1 MKDNE
6 ITEEAH
12 HNWYIQHKITCPAK
26 YSEYASVHLESLL
39 APLVVRPAYDRGI
52 IFTGAVYDGDNKT
65 DAALKDADIHNTL
78 GFDIEIGRLECLSHV
93 LKGMKSNL
101 CKKQEVVL
109 KDARTSKK
117 VHTKELMKK
126 GKSKKE
132 ATKILTPEYAGT
144 LRKVSKSRESWK
156 SSDTSV
162 EIKHLSEAM
171 CGQVA
176 SYYRLAVQRNKGD
189 TDAIIKAV
197 KAIPYHLGAN
207 DNNASEYHRFCPFEE
222 DSWCQY
228 QSVKYNKKPLPN
240 HPNYL
245 SEEAVNIILD
255 LYDEFKLTTPGFIE
269 KIKTSLTSKNNEA
282 IHSVL
287 LTSFRRKKILAM
299 Y

>member
-1 MKDNE
+1 MYASKLRDNE
-6 ITEEAH
+6 ITEEEH
-12 HNWYIQHKITCPAK
+12 HNWYILHKITCPAK

-39 APLVVRPAYDRGI
+39 KPLVARQAYDRGI
-52 IFTGAVYDGDNKT
+52 IFTGVVSNGDNKT
-65 DAALKDADIHNTL
+65 DPALRDADIYNIL

-93 LKGMKSNL
+93 LKRMKSNL

-117 VHTKELMKK
+117 VHTKELTKK

-132 ATKILTPEYAGT
+132 ATKILTPEYAGS
-144 LRKVSKSRESWK
+144 LRKVSQSRESWK

-189 TDAIIKAV
+189 TDVIIKAV

-228 QSVKYNKKPLPN
+228 QSAK
-240 HPNYL
+240 
-245 SEEAVNIILD
+245 
-255 LYDEFKLTTPGFIE
+255 
-269 KIKTSLTSKNNEA
+269 
-282 IHSVL
+282 
-287 LTSFRRKKILAM
+287 
-299 Y
+299 